1 MVTIYNFYNSC
12 QVLRLLQRKD
22 EKISLLETQLDDVI
36 SNFDKLKIKLQD
48 SDRKLKESSS
58 QISKLN
64 ASTDLQ
70 KSGIGSNSR
79 FVGNLSTTDQRSLS
93 PSITRNINPKTSS
106 SPRPQDNSLIEEYLE
121 KIHLLEDQN
130 KSLHQQLIDVKMQ
143 TLNSPPTMS
152 TSAASP
158 TRHHA
163 ANITPHDSAFL
174 NSSGVSAQE
183 AATLRDRNEE
193 LEDQMEVG
201 MTTVSMTYINIVRE
215 ILGCLMCVCV
225 FDVCVHAKSVPTCNY
240 VVSKKV
246 LLTEIQ
252 RLRSQI
258 VQDKSDTSSP
268 SSKQNTKIVQRA
280 EDRDM

>member
-58 QISKLN
+58 QINKLN

-121 KIHLLEDQN
+121 KIHLLEGQN

-201 MTTVSMTYINIVRE
+201 MTTVSMTYINTPRE
-215 ILGCLMCVCV
+215 I
-225 FDVCVHAKSVPTCNY
+225 
-240 VVSKKV
+240 
-246 LLTEIQ
+246 
-252 RLRSQI
+252 
-258 VQDKSDTSSP
+258 
-268 SSKQNTKIVQRA
+268 
-280 EDRDM
+280 

>member
-58 QISKLN
+58 QINKLN

-93 PSITRNINPKTSS
+93 PSITRNINPKTLS
-106 SPRPQDNSLIEEYLE
+106 SPRPQNNSLIEEYLE
-121 KIHLLEDQN
+121 KIHLLEGQN

-163 ANITPHDSAFL
+163 GNITPHDSAFL

-201 MTTVSMTYINIVRE
+201 MTTVSMTYINTPRE
-215 ILGCLMCVCV
+215 I
-225 FDVCVHAKSVPTCNY
+225 
-240 VVSKKV
+240 
-246 LLTEIQ
+246 
-252 RLRSQI
+252 
-258 VQDKSDTSSP
+258 
-268 SSKQNTKIVQRA
+268 
-280 EDRDM
+280 